1 VTKHALAEYLSVFAE
16 TKSAA
21 RTARILGCS
30 KPAVYRALHRAGM
43 SVRPYRRRVLRLVGP
58 PLAEWQAL
66 RQGEID
72 ADLARLRA
80 ERGRLH
86 RQLAQL
92 KGWT

>member
-1 VTKHALAEYLSVFAE
+1 MRPHAQYLQVFAE
-16 TKSAA
+16 TRSAA
-21 RTARILGCS
+21 RTAAVLGCS
-30 KPAVYRALHRAGM
+30 PHTVYRHLHRAGM